1 MLSIASDKYYV
12 VIGLGVTGISVV
24 RYFSARNINF
34 CVMDSRATPPGLEEL
49 KKHFPNVPVYLEE
62 FKRDLLLNAYALVL
76 SPGVSRDE
84 PAIADAISQGKL
96 VTSDIELF
104 LQEVKAKVVGV
115 TGSNGKSTVVTVL
128 GEVARAEGINVA
140 VGGNIGVP
148 ALDLLSEDVDLFVLE
163 LSSFQLE
170 NIQRAGLEVACVLN
184 ISLDHMDRHKNLE
197 AYFKAKQRIYFA
209 AKSVVYNLD
218 DRLTIPPVVQG
229 VKRAGFSLSKAHEE
243 NEIQYWFNAES
254 KNLMCGR
261 EVLMPYSDMRT
272 RGLHNVANAL
282 AVFAICHFLG
292 IDGKSVARVFG
303 CFAGLPHR
311 CQWVA
316 EKNAIT
322 FVNDSKATNV
332 GAAEAAILGFK
343 DDFKNI
349 YLIAG
354 GDGKGADFTS
364 LGKVIR
370 KHVKGLI
377 LIGRDAEHIARAAGE
392 EVSVYRALNMRSAV
406 EAASQLAGD
415 DSLVLLSPACA
426 SFDMY
431 SGYEARGN
439 DFVDAVQKVC
449 A

>member
-1 MLSIASDKYYV
+1 MLTIASDKYYV
-12 VIGLGVTGISVV
+12 VIGLGMTGMSVA
-24 RYFSARNINF
+24 RYLSTKNLNF
-34 CVMDSRATPPGLEEL
+34 CVMDSREKPPGLQEL
-49 KKHFPNVPVYLEE
+49 KEKYSNVPVYLEE
-62 FKRDLLLNAYALVL
+62 FNENVLLNAYALVL

-84 PAIADAISQGKL
+84 PAIANAIAQGKL

-104 LQEVKAKVVGV
+104 LQDAKAKVVGV

-128 GEVARAEGINVA
+128 GEVAKAEGIKVA

-148 ALDLLSEDVDLFVLE
+148 ALDLLNKEVDLFVLE

-170 NIQRAGLEVACVLN
+170 NIQRAGLDVACVLN
-184 ISLDHMDRHKNLE
+184 VSLDHMDRHKNLE
-197 AYFKAKQRIYFA
+197 TYFKAKQRIYFA
-209 AKSVVYNLD
+209 AKAVVYNLD

-229 VKRAGFSLSKAHEE
+229 VERAGFSLSKAREE
-243 NEIQYWFNAES
+243 NEIQYWFDVDS
-254 KNLMCGR
+254 KNLMCGQ
-261 EVLMPYSDMRT
+261 EVLMPYGDMRT

-292 IDGKSVARVFG
+292 VDRKAVARVFG
-303 CFAGLPHR
+303 CFSGLPHR

-316 EKNAIT
+316 NKNAIT

-332 GAAEAAILGFK
+332 GATEAAILGFK

-354 GDGKGADFTS
+354 GDGKGADFAS

-370 KHVKGLI
+370 NHVSALI
-377 LIGRDAEHIARAAGE
+377 LIGRDAEQIARAAGE
-392 EVSVYRALNMRSAV
+392 DVAVYRALNMRSAV
-406 EAASQLAGD
+406 EAASQLAGE

-439 DFVDAVQKVC
+439 DFVDAVLKVC